1 MPYANVDI
9 FRKKGT
15 KSFSKKVWETLNFM
29 KKWQTFL
36 LSFNS
41 KLSHFNK
48 NLNLKSQ
55 MVFTK
60 LGKTDMVLIYGE
72 ARGHSEL
79 ARQIYGEMFPQS
91 IGTSQCKNL
100 CKFCAASLR
109 FRAFKNE

>member
-1 MPYANVDI
+1 MPYTNVDI

-48 NLNLKSQ
+48 NLNLK
-55 MVFTK
+55 
-60 LGKTDMVLIYGE
+60 
-72 ARGHSEL
+72 
-79 ARQIYGEMFPQS
+79 
-91 IGTSQCKNL
+91 
-100 CKFCAASLR
+100 
-109 FRAFKNE
+109 